1 MNIYKKIVNLQNANI
16 PFVVVSVVS
25 KDGHGPQ
32 IPGAKMI
39 VSGDGKTI
47 GTIGGG
53 SLELLAGKEALKI
66 LSKGS
71 TFCIKK
77 YTMSG
82 DSILIDAVNTGMMCG
97 GTIDILYEPY
107 GALETV
113 YIFGAGHVG
122 QAIAYHLAKLDY
134 RTIICD
140 CRPEY
145 RKEISGASEIIID
158 DYSKILDDRKVALNS
173 FMVIVTH
180 SHESDFVILKRIYK
194 SSWNP
199 TYIGVIA
206 SKKKSETILKRL
218 NQEAGPNIDF
228 DKLYCPIGLKTGG
241 ATPHDIAISIVAELQ
256 AVRFGKQGHNH
267 FKIERKSIIN

>member
-1 MNIYKKIVNLQNANI
+1 MNIYQEIINFQNANI
-16 PFVVVSVVS
+16 PFVIVSVIS

-39 VSGDGKTI
+39 VNGEGKTI

-53 SLELLAGKEALKI
+53 ALELLAMKEAKKI
-66 LSKGS
+66 LSGNND
-71 TFCIKK
+71 FCVKK
-77 YTMSG
+77 YIMS
-82 DSILIDAVNTGMMCG
+82 DDNVITNAIKTGMICG
-97 GTIDILYEPY
+97 GTIDLLYEPH
-107 GALETV
+107 GMLETV

-134 RTIICD
+134 RIIMCD

-145 RKEISGASEIIID
+145 KKEIRGVSEIIID
-158 DYSKILDDRKVALNS
+158 DYSKILDDRKVPPGS

-180 SHESDFVILKRIYK
+180 SHELDFAILKKIYS

-199 TYIGVIA
+199 KYIGAIA
-206 SKKKSETILKRL
+206 SKKKSESILKQL
-218 NQEAGPNIDF
+218 ELDVGTNIDF

-241 ATPHDIAISIVAELQ
+241 AAPHDIAISVVAELQ
-256 AVRFGKQGHNH
+256 AVRFGKQDHNH
-267 FKIERKSIIN
+267 FRIK